1 MQRNLRDIAAGVLFL
16 AVGLHFA
23 IGSWLTLRMGS
34 PLQMGPGY
42 FPLVLGILLSALG
55 VAIIMVALRSA
66 PVKFD
71 AVSWRGVAL
80 VTAAIIFFA
89 ATIRGL
95 GVAFGLGGAVLLASL
110 STEKNSFLQSLI
122 ISAVFTAASIV
133 VFIWLLGIPL
143 PVIGPWLRLG

>member
-1 MQRNLRDIAAGVLFL
+1 MQRNLRDIAAGLLFL

-23 IGSWLTLRMGS
+23 LGAWLSLRMGTA
-34 PLQMGPGY
+34 LQMGPGY
-42 FPLVLGILLSALG
+42 FPLVLGTLLCALG
-55 VAIIMVALRSA
+55 VAIVVVALRSA
-66 PVKFD
+66 PVKLD
-71 AVSWRGVAL
+71 AVSWRGVAM

-110 STEKNSFLQSLI
+110 STEKNSLLQSLLI
-122 ISAVFTAASIV
+122 AVVFTAVSIV